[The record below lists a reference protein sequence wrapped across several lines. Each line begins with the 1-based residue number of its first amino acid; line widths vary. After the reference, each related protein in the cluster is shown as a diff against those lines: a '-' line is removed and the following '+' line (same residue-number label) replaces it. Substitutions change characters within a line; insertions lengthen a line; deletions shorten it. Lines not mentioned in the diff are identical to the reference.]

1 MDFMPGHQMLQN
13 TSWGAH
19 SSPSLPPPS
28 IPPPLFFPCLPP
40 FSLQLTTIYHLA
52 RSFPLDYLV
61 NICFIG

>member
-13 TSWGAH
+13 TSREPTLH
-19 SSPSLPPPS
+19 PPFPHPPSLLPSSSPAFPS
-28 IPPPLFFPCLPP
+28 

-52 RSFPLDYLV
+52 RSFPLDYLI